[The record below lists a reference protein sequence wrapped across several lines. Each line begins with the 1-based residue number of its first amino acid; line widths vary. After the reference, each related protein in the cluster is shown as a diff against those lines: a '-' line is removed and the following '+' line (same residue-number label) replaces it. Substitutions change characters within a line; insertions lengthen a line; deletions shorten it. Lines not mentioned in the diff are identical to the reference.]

1 VKEQWDLRKD
11 QSPATHLKRDALN
24 SKPWL
29 QPLKELQA
37 RNNYLAVMNTVPQN
51 DLVASVCATLNS
63 VIQYGDAYQLADY
76 VVVEPPFEDPEVDTF
91 IAFLRHSYSAE
102 DETSDQRIE
111 DTIRQV
117 VTETEES
124 EDSEGRPVQSWSS
137 MVTFLLNWM
146 VFLRDVDVEKDNYLE
161 IYQRLKDLLE

>member
-1 VKEQWDLRKD
+1 
-11 QSPATHLKRDALN
+11 
-24 SKPWL
+24 
-29 QPLKELQA
+29 
-37 RNNYLAVMNTVPQN
+37 MNAASQN

-91 IAFLRHSYSAE
+91 IAYLRQSYPAD
-102 DETSDQRIE
+102 DEGVSDQRIE
-111 DTIRQV
+111 DAIRQV